1 MHFQFLYFNTYIL
14 MNIFIFLHAFID
26 YNKILCKFINVSIH
40 VWYMFYN
47 NNCNITITTL
57 MALNVKRWYDFY
69 KRNFI
74 VLPNFIYL
82 VSKTRFLWYFHTE
95 LNILRIQV
103 PTIRFSFH
111 LTHKIPSLY
120 SLSKFNLAKFYL

>member
-26 YNKILCKFINVSIH
+26 YNKICKFINVSIH

-111 LTHKIPSLY
+111 FTHKIPSLY